1 MTATPL
7 TDIQLPEQA
16 LTELRDVDVDVTERI
31 PADANARQRLRV
43 LLGKSVRNPV
53 AALARALRC
62 PPEDVAALLRR
73 RGEKELLAL
82 LNESAP

>member
-16 LTELRDVDVDVTERI
+16 LTELRDVDITERI
-31 PADANARQRLRV
+31 PADANARQRLGV

-53 AALARALRC
+53 SALTRALRC
-62 PPEDVAALLRR
+62 RPEDVAALLRR
-73 RGEKELLAL
+73 RGGKELLAL

>member
-43 LLGKSVRNPV
+43 LLGKSVRIPV
-53 AALARALRC
+53 SALARALRC
-62 PPEDVAALLRR
+62 PPEDVAALLPR